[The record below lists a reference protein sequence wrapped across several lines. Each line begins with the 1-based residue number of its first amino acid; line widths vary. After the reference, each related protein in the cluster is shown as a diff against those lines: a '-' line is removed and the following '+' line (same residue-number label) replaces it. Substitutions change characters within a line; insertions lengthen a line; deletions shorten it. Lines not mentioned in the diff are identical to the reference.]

1 MKVLHEHL
9 DPSAYKLCYIG
20 ERVFDLIHGFIF
32 VFRHGLAH
40 ARIRGPKSDRHRQA
54 RKGAIAIRKIN

>member
-1 MKVLHEHL
+1 MKVLHEHF

-20 ERVFDLIHGFIF
+20 EPLFGLIHGLIF

-40 ARIRGPKSDRHRQA
+40 ARIRGPKSDGHRQA
-54 RKGAIAIRKIN
+54 RKGAIVIQKK